1 MEQSSKI
8 FKLFCYQNYC
18 SDSYQILCSDKAHEV
33 LFDSFWY
40 GAHRFMMVDG
50 RYLETTK
57 LLYFSNLM
65 TKFDEILQTNKYWAS
80 GPY

>member
-1 MEQSSKI
+1 
-8 FKLFCYQNYC
+8 
-18 SDSYQILCSDKAHEV
+18 
-33 LFDSFWY
+33 
-40 GAHRFMMVDG
+40 MMVDG